1 MAPSTQ
7 SKAPFALGVAQPSS
21 NPPLAVVAMDKRRG
35 FKGRAIDMASLEES
49 SAIQEAGSNGL
60 YLHLNVWYIYVCVYA
75 CTYNIN
81 VHICKYANEKT
92 NE

>member
-60 YLHLNVWYIYVCVYA
+60 YLHLHVWYLFIYIYMCVCVRMYLQHKRP
-75 CTYNIN
+75 YM
-81 VHICKYANEKT
+81 
-92 NE
+92 

>member
-1 MAPSTQ
+1 MGFPYLCKHLPYGTHLTIPWMAPSTQ

-60 YLHLNVWYIYVCVYA
+60 YLHLNV
-75 CTYNIN
+75 
-81 VHICKYANEKT
+81 
-92 NE
+92 